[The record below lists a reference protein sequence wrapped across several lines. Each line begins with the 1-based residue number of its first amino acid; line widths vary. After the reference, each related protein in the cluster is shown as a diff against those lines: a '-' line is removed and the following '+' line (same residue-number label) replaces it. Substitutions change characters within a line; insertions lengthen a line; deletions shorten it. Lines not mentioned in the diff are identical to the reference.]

1 MRALILLLLGCL
13 LAPGLASAGKVY
25 RWVDAQGRVHY
36 GDQPARDARELQQLD
51 APRPAAS
58 GAATAQ
64 GQSEPTGEAS
74 EEEAAARAAACTA
87 KREQLKSYETAT
99 TLIEKDTLGRER
111 EYSSEE
117 RAQLVERARSEVQ
130 GLCEPA
136 EG

>member
-1 MRALILLLLGCL
+1 MRVLVLLLLGCL
-13 LAPGLASAGKVY
+13 LLPGLASAGKVY

-36 GDQPARDARELQQLD
+36 GDQPARDARELRQLD

-58 GAATAQ
+58 NAAPEQ
-64 GQSEPTGEAS
+64 SESEPTADAS
-74 EEEAAARAAACTA
+74 EDAAAARATACTA

-117 RAQLVERARSEVQ
+117 RAQLVERARGEVQ
-130 GLCEPA
+130 SLCEPA